1 MTAPRSSLRMM
12 MAGVVIALSGA
23 TALTAFAAGEGQ
35 EMHGHHMH
43 GGHAMGG
50 GPFMGRLSDRMLD
63 SVNAT
68 PEQRTQIRQITEAAV
83 ADLKAQRESG
93 RELRQRSIELFKQ
106 PTVDANAAEALRKEM
121 LVRHD
126 ASSTAHAAG
135 HARGEPRAHA
145 GAARAA
151 GRQDGAAARGDAA
164 PLAGAHAPPAAV
176 TSARPASSA
185 MLTSAPV
192 PSVPGLSLSR

>member
-1 MTAPRSSLRMM
+1 MTAPRTSLRMM

-35 EMHGHHMH
+35 EASGHHMH

-93 RELRQRSIELFKQ
+93 RALRQRSIELFKQ
-106 PTVDANAAEALRKEM
+106 PTVDANAAEVLRKEM
-121 LVRHD
+121 LAQHD
-126 ASSTAHAAG
+126 ASS
-135 HARGEPRAHA
+135 RRML
-145 GAARAA
+145 
-151 GRQDGAAARGDAA
+151 Q
-164 PLAGAHAPPAAV
+164 
-176 TSARPASSA
+176 A
-185 MLTSAPV
+185 MLEVSRV
-192 PSVPGLSLSR
+192 LSPEQRVQLADKLAQRREAMQRRWQERTPRPQQ

>member
-23 TALTAFAAGEGQ
+23 TALTAFAAGEGH
-35 EMHGHHMH
+35 EMRGHHMH

-50 GPFMGRLSDRMLD
+50 SPFMGRMSDRMLD

-68 PEQRTQIRQITEAAV
+68 PEQRAQIRQITEAAM

-93 RELRQRSIELFKQ
+93 RGLRERSIELFKQ

-121 LVRHD
+121 LAQHD
-126 ASSTAHAAG
+126 ASSK
-135 HARGEPRAHA
+135 RMM
-145 GAARAA
+145 
-151 GRQDGAAARGDAA
+151 Q
-164 PLAGAHAPPAAV
+164 
-176 TSARPASSA
+176 A
-185 MLTSAPV
+185 MLDV
-192 PSVPGLSLSR
+192 SRVLTPEQRAQLADKMAQRREAMQRRWQERTPRPQQ